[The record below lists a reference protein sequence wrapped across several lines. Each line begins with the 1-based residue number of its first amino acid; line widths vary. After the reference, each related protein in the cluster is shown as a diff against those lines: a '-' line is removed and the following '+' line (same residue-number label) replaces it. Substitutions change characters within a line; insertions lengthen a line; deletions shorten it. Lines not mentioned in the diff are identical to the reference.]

1 MKFGTPIKEPKKP
14 KDYWHKSNSK
24 FKTRFSKLDIN
35 LNVDIALKDQNK
47 SKKIAF
53 MNYLKKA

>member
-1 MKFGTPIKEPKKP
+1 MKFGTPIKEPEKP

-24 FKTRFSKLDIN
+24 FKTRFSNLDIN
-35 LNVDIALKDQNK
+35 LNVDIALKDKNK
-47 SKKIAF
+47 SKKIEF